1 MKRINYKRKP
11 PKVKSMVYDGS
22 SIKTKYVRMS
32 PAVAENVNIRNKEEI
47 TSPLLEVAKDV
58 FPMLGNGNIK

>member
-1 MKRINYKRKP
+1 
-11 PKVKSMVYDGS
+11 MVYDGS